1 MYAWLVRKMI
11 RRSID
16 RMNAGDIKPLVTSFA
31 DDAKLVFPG
40 RSSWSGEYRGRQQIE
55 AFLDRFV
62 AVGLQAAADEIVVK
76 GPPWNTTICVRF
88 RDEAH
93 APDGTVV
100 YSNRAVLFLKAAWG
114 KIVSQEDY
122 IDTEKVSRFDEYLA
136 AHGEPRV
143 AKLG

>member
-16 RMNAGDIKPLVTSFA
+16 RMNGGDIKPLVTSFA
-31 DDAKLVFPG
+31 HDARLVFPG
-40 RSSWSGEYRGRQQIE
+40 RSSWAGDYRGRDQIE

-62 AVGLQAAADEIVVK
+62 RVGLQAAADEIVVK

-100 YSNRAVLFLKAAWG
+100 YSNRAVLFMKTAWG

-122 IDTEKVSRFDEYLA
+122 IDTEKVSAFDEYLA
-136 AHGEPRV
+136 ADGAPGV

>member
-16 RMNAGDIKPLVTSFA
+16 RMNAGDIKPLVASFA
-31 DDAKLVFPG
+31 DDAKLIFPG
-40 RSSWSGEYRGRQQIE
+40 GSSWAGEYRGREQIE
-55 AFLDRFV
+55 AFLARFV
-62 AVGLQAAADEIVVK
+62 RVGLQGAADEVIVK

-93 APDGTVV
+93 APDGAVV
-100 YSNRAVLFLKAAWG
+100 YSNRAVLFLKAVWG

-122 IDTEKVSRFDEYLA
+122 IDTEKVSAFDEYLA
-136 AHGEPRV
+136 AHVEPDV
-143 AKLG
+143 ATAG